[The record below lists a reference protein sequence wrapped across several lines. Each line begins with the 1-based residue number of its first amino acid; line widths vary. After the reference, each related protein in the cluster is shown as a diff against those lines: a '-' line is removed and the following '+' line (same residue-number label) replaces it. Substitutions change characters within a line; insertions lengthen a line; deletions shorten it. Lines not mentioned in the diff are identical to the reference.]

1 MKKIKCSLSIIKP
14 SQKLLQNFQKKLYVN
29 GIKNIRF
36 GVNKQLKKWKRSS
49 KKNFN

>member
-36 GVNKQLKKWKRSS
+36 GVNKQLKKM
-49 KKNFN
+49 KKKLKEKF